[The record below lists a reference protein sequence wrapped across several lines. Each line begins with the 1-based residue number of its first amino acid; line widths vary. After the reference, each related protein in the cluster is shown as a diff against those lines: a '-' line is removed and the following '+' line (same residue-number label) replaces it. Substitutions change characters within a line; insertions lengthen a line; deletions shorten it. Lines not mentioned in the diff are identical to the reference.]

1 MAGPTSLKSTPN
13 DSDFLRNFSWQF
25 YFTLRVFA
33 RNLLA
38 WASNPGFTSNK
49 PTHYLIDYGNFKCSF
64 HKRVCSLLDALLTVF
79 NRPGS
84 EVFLKIV
91 EFAGLVEV

>member
-1 MAGPTSLKSTPN
+1 MAGPTSLKATPN

-38 WASNPGFTSNK
+38 WDSNPGFMSNK
-49 PTHYLIDYGNFKCSF
+49 PTHYLLDYGDFQSTF
-64 HKRVCSLLDALLTVF
+64 HKSVCSLPDALLTVIY
-79 NRPGS
+79 RPRS

-91 EFAGLVEV
+91 EFAGLVEL